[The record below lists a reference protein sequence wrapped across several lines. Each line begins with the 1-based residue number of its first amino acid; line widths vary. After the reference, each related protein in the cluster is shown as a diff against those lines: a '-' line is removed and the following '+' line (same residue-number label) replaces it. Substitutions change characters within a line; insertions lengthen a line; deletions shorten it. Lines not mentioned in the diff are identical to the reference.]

1 MHDDSN
7 SNLQPFTS
15 MFHLPDNR
23 SEVMFKPMA
32 LYFEEEGSFVPLSEG
47 EESSIPS
54 TSLGIIIQISCS
66 PTRSPA
72 ISLCTITHLP
82 TEILSLIFEILSFD
96 KYEHP
101 IEDLD
106 DEYLVSFKR
115 VSAISQLWKA
125 VSVPYFD
132 DLLVSMK
139 KRHARLKAY
148 PNAGRLW
155 TKLWFWEEDYDV
167 SVEMVKDVIA
177 GSPNVRS
184 VYIVAFWNEDEA
196 KIVLHAIEG
205 LRKLDCI
212 TFRCLGLRKWKKDE
226 DPASSTSPGLQ
237 LSSELKRPELHT
249 YPPLPSLSLPPTL
262 TYLDLSNLCPLPP
275 SQAPVYHLF

>member
-1 MHDDSN
+1 M
-7 SNLQPFTS
+7 
-15 MFHLPDNR
+15 
-23 SEVMFKPMA
+23 
-32 LYFEEEGSFVPLSEG
+32 
-47 EESSIPS
+47 
-54 TSLGIIIQISCS
+54 
-66 PTRSPA
+66 
-72 ISLCTITHLP
+72 
-82 TEILSLIFEILSFD
+82 FEIISFD

-115 VSAISQLWKA
+115 VSAVSQLWEA
-125 VSVPYFD
+125 VSVPYFG

-139 KRHARLKAY
+139 KRHAQ
-148 PNAGRLW
+148 
-155 TKLWFWEEDYDV
+155 DYDV

-177 GSPNVRS
+177 GSQSVRS

-196 KIVLHAIEG
+196 KIARESGRRMRSRIFMQRMGDRIRSFNAYDV
-205 LRKLDCI
+205 K
-212 TFRCLGLRKWKKDE
+212 

-237 LSSELKRPELHT
+237 LSSELKRLELHT

-275 SQAPVYHLF
+275 SQAPVYRLF